1 MRADNSQAFRHY
13 MLLPSHWVQA
23 IQSHNLLMSTYIAL
37 SADTHVSF
45 LPDKA
50 SQVSHSG
57 QRRIRTGVVRS
68 RTRPAKQ
75 HG

>member
-1 MRADNSQAFRHY
+1 MRADNFQAVRYY

-37 SADTHVSF
+37 SAGTHVSF

-68 RTRPAKQ
+68 STRPAKQ